1 LITAGVFVVFV
12 IRIVGIFSISTV
24 ALADA
29 PTKTDGF
36 VCPVL
41 GGKAGIHGQQKG
53 ITLIPN
59 AEPFYTVVG
68 PEVSVPIYA
77 TNGNN
82 DTNSPGGNYV
92 SPGED
97 DYTAIWP

>member
-1 LITAGVFVVFV
+1 MFV
-12 IRIVGIFSISTV
+12 IGIVGISGTSTV

-41 GGKAGIHGQQKG
+41 GGKAGMHGKHKG
-53 ITLIPN
+53 IVYTGR
-59 AEPFYTVVG
+59 FYTVPG
-68 PEVSVPIYA
+68 PNVSVPIHA

-82 DTNSPGGNYV
+82 GTNSPGGNYA

>member
-1 LITAGVFVVFV
+1 VVFAVFV
-12 IRIVGIFSISTV
+12 IGIVGIFSISTV

-41 GGKAGIHGQQKG
+41 GGQAGIHGQAKG

-59 AEPFYTVVG
+59 AGSFYTVEG
-68 PEVSVPIYA
+68 PEVSVPIDA

-82 DTNSPGGNYV
+82 STNSPGGNYA
-92 SPGED
+92 SPGD
-97 DYTAIWP
+97 PYYTAIWC